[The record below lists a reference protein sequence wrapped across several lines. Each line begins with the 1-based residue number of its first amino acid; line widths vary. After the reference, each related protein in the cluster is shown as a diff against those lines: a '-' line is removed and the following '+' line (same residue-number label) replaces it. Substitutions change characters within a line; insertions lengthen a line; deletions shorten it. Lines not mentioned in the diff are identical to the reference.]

1 MSTNRPTP
9 VQSLLVA
16 SRYVIL
22 FAIIGSFLG
31 AVAVQVYGFW
41 LAVGL
46 VATMIRTGVAID
58 VESAKSISVAFVV
71 VIDFFL
77 IGILLYIFSLGL
89 YQLFIAP
96 DQRLLGTVVVHSLE
110 QLKEKLV
117 VTISVL
123 LLASFAVAVVDWHG
137 GWDILALGGGIGL
150 VLLALAALRFVGFW
164 REEHPPHHPADHPPD
179 DTP

>member
-1 MSTNRPTP
+1 MSSTKPKP
-9 VQSLLVA
+9 VQSLLLA
-16 SRYVIL
+16 SRYIIL
-22 FAIIGSFLG
+22 FAIIGSFIG

-46 VATMIRTGVAID
+46 VFTMVKTGVAID
-58 VESAKSISVAFVV
+58 VESAKSISVTFVV
-71 VIDFFL
+71 LIDFFL
-77 IGILLYIFSLGL
+77 IGVLLYIFSIGL

-96 DQRLLGTVVVHSLE
+96 DKRLHGTIVVHNLE

-137 GWDILALGGGIGL
+137 GWDILALGAGIGL

-164 REEHPPHHPADHPPD
+164 HEEHVAQHGD
-179 DTP
+179 DSSTDEM